1 MYNISMR
8 VGILG
13 GSFNPIH
20 FGHLQLAQWALSEY
34 KLDEILIMVAKQ
46 PPHKEIAG
54 DIEPGHRFEMVKRAV
69 DDINRIIACDME
81 LAREGVSYTVDTLR
95 QVKEQYKDAKLFLV
109 LGEDMLFSLPTWR
122 EPEEIFKL
130 CDIVAYAR
138 PRCDGDERKEAE
150 KLAKEYNAKIHVG
163 TFTGLDISSTMV
175 REAVYNAKPIS
186 HLVPKCIEEY
196 IYENG
201 LYLPDDIKAIQQ
213 DIKNTVKSK
222 RYRHTMG
229 TVRWAIELADRH
241 KMDTKQARLAALLH
255 DCAKVAPEEQVIEA
269 QKHNMVLTPIEQVSP
284 ALIHARLGAVYA
296 KEKYGVEDEEIIEAI
311 RCHTLCRLGMTK
323 LDKLLYIADKTEP
336 LRSFG
341 GVNTLRRKAWDN
353 LDAGTVACMDYSIA
367 HTRNSGKQLD
377 DTILAAREEI
387 IKNGGKKN

>member
-1 MYNISMR
+1 MR
-8 VGILG
+8 IGILG

-34 KLDEILIMVAKQ
+34 KLDEILMMVAKK
-46 PPHKEIAG
+46 PPHKELA
-54 DIEPGHRFEMVKRAV
+54 DDTEAALRYEMVKRAV
-69 DDINRIIACDME
+69 DDINRISASDIE
-81 LAREGVSYTVDTLR
+81 LEREGVSYTVDTLK
-95 QVKEQYKDAKLFLV
+95 QIKEQYGDSKLFLII
-109 LGEDMLFSLPTWR
+109 GEDMLFSLPSWHR
-122 EPEEIFKL
+122 IDEIFNL
-130 CDIVAYAR
+130 CEVVAYAR
-138 PRCDGDERKEAE
+138 PGCDGNEREEAE
-150 KLAKEYNAKIHVG
+150 KLKKEYNARIHVG

-175 REAVYNAKPIS
+175 RDAVYNAKPIS
-186 HLVPKCIEEY
+186 HMVPRCIEEY

-201 LYLPDDIKAIQQ
+201 LYLPEDIREIQA

-222 RYRHTMG
+222 RYRHIMG

-255 DCAKVAPEEQVIEA
+255 DCAKVSPEEQLLQA
-269 QKHNMVLTPIEQVSP
+269 KKRNMVLTKIEEISP
-284 ALIHARLGAVYA
+284 SLIHARLGAVYA
-296 KEKYGVEDEEIIEAI
+296 KEKYGVDDEEIIEAI
-311 RCHTLCRLGMTK
+311 RCHTLCRLGMTR

-341 GVNTLRRKAWDN
+341 GVNTLRRKAWDD

-377 DTILAAREEI
+377 DTILAARDEI
-387 IKNGGKKN
+387 IKRRR